1 MQVLAIHSLDK
12 ATILKRGHHHTMAE
26 TSLLQIF
33 ERDGITNVEFVESN
47 ILDELCIRRIG
58 DELAAVIERKG
69 CPRIVLNFE
78 NVNALSSSALGML
91 ITVNT
96 KIADKKGKLALASLE
111 GPIRDVFRITKLDK
125 AFSICDSLAD
135 AFNSVR

>member
-1 MQVLAIHSLDK
+1 MIHSYAKKDL
-12 ATILKRGHHHTMAE
+12 GHTTMAE

-33 ERDGITNVEFVESN
+33 ETDGITNVEFVESN
-47 ILDELCIRRIG
+47 ILDEVCIRRIG
-58 DELAAVIERKG
+58 DELLAVIERKG
-69 CPRIVLNFE
+69 CPRIILNFQ

-96 KIADKKGKLALASLE
+96 KIGDKKGKLALASLE

-125 AFSICDSLAD
+125 AFLLCDSLSEAIS
-135 AFNSVR
+135 SVR

>member
-1 MQVLAIHSLDK
+1 MIHTYDK
-12 ATILKRGHHHTMAE
+12 KDSGHPTMAE

-33 ERDGITNVEFVESN
+33 ETDGITNVEFVESN
-47 ILDELCIRRIG
+47 ILDEVCIRRIG
-58 DELAAVIERKG
+58 DELLAVIERKG
-69 CPRIVLNFE
+69 CPRIILNFQ

-96 KIADKKGKLALASLE
+96 KIGDKKGKLALASLE

-125 AFSICDSLAD
+125 AFLLCDSLSEAIS
-135 AFNSVR
+135 SVR

>member
-1 MQVLAIHSLDK
+1 
-12 ATILKRGHHHTMAE
+12 MAE

-33 ERDGITNVEFVESN
+33 ETDGITNVEFVESN
-47 ILDELCIRRIG
+47 ILDEVCIRRIG
-58 DELAAVIERKG
+58 DELLAVIERKG
-69 CPRIVLNFE
+69 CPRLVLNFQ

-96 KIADKKGKLALASLE
+96 KIGDKNGKLALASLE

-125 AFSICDSLAD
+125 AFSLCDTLAE
-135 AFNSVR
+135 AISSVR

>member
-1 MQVLAIHSLDK
+1 
-12 ATILKRGHHHTMAE
+12 MAD

-47 ILDELCIRRIG
+47 ILDEVCIRRIG
-58 DELAAVIERKG
+58 DELASVIQRKNR
-69 CPRIVLNFE
+69 PKIVLNFQ

-96 KIADKKGKLALASLE
+96 KVGDKQGKLALASLE
-111 GPIRDVFRITKLDK
+111 EPIRDVFRITKLDK
-125 AFSICDSLAD
+125 AFSICDSLAQ
-135 AFNSVR
+135 AMKSVS

>member
-1 MQVLAIHSLDK
+1 
-12 ATILKRGHHHTMAE
+12 MAE

-47 ILDELCIRRIG
+47 ILDEICIRRIG
-58 DELAAVIERKG
+58 DELASVIERKG
-69 CPRIVLNFE
+69 CPKVVLNFK

-96 KIADKKGKLALASLE
+96 KIGDKKGKLVLASLDT
-111 GPIRDVFRITKLDK
+111 PIRDVFRITKLDK
-125 AFSICDSLAD
+125 AFSICDTLAD
-135 AFNSVR
+135 AMGSVR